1 MLLDEK
7 LIEKRLFELRD
18 EEYRSF
24 QGALMPT
31 VERERIIGVRVPALR
46 KLARK
51 LFGTEEAKEFM
62 RTLPHKYYEENCLHG
77 FLIEQIKDFD
87 GCIDAL
93 DKFLPYVDNWATCD
107 MTSPKILK
115 NDTERL
121 YQKIKAWIASGE
133 TYTVRY
139 GIVMLMRHYLDGN
152 FSTEHLELVASVRA
166 DEYYVN
172 MAVAWY
178 FATAL
183 AMQDES
189 VIPYFENKLL
199 GKWVHNKAI
208 QKAVES
214 YRITKE
220 IKERLRT
227 LKIQ

>member
-46 KLARK
+46 KLAK
-51 LFGTEEAKEFM
+51 ELFGTEEAREFM
-62 RTLPHKYYEENCLHG
+62 HVLPHKYYEENCLHG

-87 GCIDAL
+87 SCLSAL
-93 DKFLPYVDNWATCD
+93 DEFLTYVDNWATCD

-115 NDTERL
+115 NDTDRL
-121 YQKIKAWIASGE
+121 YRKIKEWIASGK

-139 GIVMLMRHYLDGN
+139 GIVMLMRHYLDVK
-152 FSTEHLELVASVRA
+152 FDVEQLALVGAIRS

-183 AMQDES
+183 AMQYES
-189 VIPYFENKLL
+189 VIPYFENKVL
-199 GKWVHNKAI
+199 GKWIHNKSI